1 MHHHHI
7 SAVGRNIPVISIV
20 LGMIYVWKCEFE
32 QKIGNPALTIYG
44 SLATSLSAYDK
55 QIKYVVVYSL
65 KQTQLYSQKLF
76 SHFLCV

>member
-32 QKIGNPALTIYG
+32 QKIG
-44 SLATSLSAYDK
+44 
-55 QIKYVVVYSL
+55 
-65 KQTQLYSQKLF
+65 
-76 SHFLCV
+76 